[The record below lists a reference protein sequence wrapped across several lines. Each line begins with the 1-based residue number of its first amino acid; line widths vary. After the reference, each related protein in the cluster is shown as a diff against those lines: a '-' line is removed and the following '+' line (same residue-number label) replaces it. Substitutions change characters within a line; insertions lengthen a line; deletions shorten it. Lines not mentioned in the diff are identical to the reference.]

1 MHDAWSQ
8 SIEAHIEGLDNND
21 VDYEEE
27 EEKEEQEQA

>member
-1 MHDAWSQ
+1 VHDAWSQ

-27 EEKEEQEQA
+27 EEEEQEQA